1 MTVYIELVFF
11 ENFAIDYFL
20 LLSGGKIAYTEAK
33 HPVIAS
39 LFGALYAVIM
49 PIFYNTNFF
58 QTFFILAIMCLI
70 CFKIRSAKKF
80 LYVITS
86 VSVCAGALFGVTNL
100 FFTNFQAG
108 IFYNDDVLFIVSLLT
123 IGIGAGL
130 SMFSVGVYRLLIPF
144 MRKKHVEEN
153 VATLFLENQK
163 LSAFIDSGNSLYYKD
178 IPVVL
183 VNKNF
188 ITEIPEKPLLIP
200 YSAIGT
206 KGALIGFFP
215 KSIEISYNN
224 KNFKPRCVIAMCD
237 DDFHK
242 KFDALLHPDIIKEC
256 I

>member
-33 HPVIAS
+33 RPALAS
-39 LFGALYAVIM
+39 IFGALYAVLM
-49 PIFYNTNFF
+49 PIFFNTSFF
-58 QTFFILAIMCLI
+58 QTFLVLAVMCLI
-70 CFKIRSAKKF
+70 CFKTKSVKKF
-80 LYVITS
+80 LYVITA
-86 VSVCAGALFGVTNL
+86 VSVCAGALFGITNL
-100 FFTNFQAG
+100 FFASFQEG
-108 IFYNDDVLFIVSLLT
+108 VFYNDDVLFIVSLC
-123 IGIGAGL
+123 
-130 SMFSVGVYRLLIPF
+130 SMLFSVGVYRLLIPF

-153 VATLFLENQK
+153 TATLFLENKK

-183 VNKNF
+183 VNKAF
-188 ITEIPEKPLLIP
+188 ISDIPEKPLIIP

-206 KGALIGFFP
+206 KGALIGYLP
-215 KSIEISYNN
+215 EKVEISYNN
-224 KNFKPRCVIAMCD
+224 KFFKPRCVIAMCD

>member
-39 LFGALYAVIM
+39 IFGALYAVIM

-58 QTFFILAIMCLI
+58 QTVFILSIMCLI
-70 CFKIRSAKKF
+70 CFKIRSVKKF

-86 VSVCAGALFGVTNL
+86 VSVCAGALFGITNL

-108 IFYNDDVLFIVSLLT
+108 IFYNDDVLFIVSL
-123 IGIGAGL
+123 A
-130 SMFSVGVYRLLIPF
+130 SMLFSVGVYRVLIPF

-153 VATLFLENQK
+153 TATLFLENQE

-178 IPVVL
+178 VPVVL

-188 ITEIPEKPLLIP
+188 IKKMPEKPLIIP

-206 KGALIGFFP
+206 KGAMLGFL
-215 KSIEISYNN
+215 SENVEISYNN
-224 KNFKPRCVIAMCD
+224 KKFKPRCVIAMCD